1 MWAYSEAGN
10 GRNVCTLVVNGTLF
24 FLTVIPSTL
33 CPFYVLVF
41 DGCRKDSITDG
52 GLDGCGSDCMT
63 GVPVQVVSPRH
74 SFCGVAEHT
83 VSSLF
88 NHDSTV
94 YLCDSCLCTSGHAG
108 HLQKH
113 LQRCSNA
120 FWIPGD
126 EIYRDEERQFCVFVL
141 DGRKAQCAA
150 MARRICYLS
159 KLFLIDKVTLDDVHF
174 FSFNALF
181 EVDDEGFHFVGY
193 FSKEWTSS
201 SSCMN
206 TLSCVMV
213 LPPFRSKGYG
223 SLLVRLSYA
232 IARVEGIVGT
242 PERPLSKS
250 GNALFRKVWREEVL
264 FAVFALEERGT
275 PITVGELSK
284 VSSLIVEDV
293 LVALQ
298 DLDVLFS
305 VGRQGPLLVV
315 NTSEKRKLLQRRLP
329 AEMLYWTSAPS

>member
-1 MWAYSEAGN
+1 M
-10 GRNVCTLVVNGTLF
+10 NV
-24 FLTVIPSTL
+24 
-33 CPFYVLVF
+33 
-41 DGCRKDSITDG
+41 
-52 GLDGCGSDCMT
+52 
-63 GVPVQVVSPRH
+63 VPVQVVSPRH

-83 VSSLF
+83 ALSLF
-88 NHDSTV
+88 NHRGTI
-94 YLCDSCLCTSGHAG
+94 YLCDSCLCTFAQAG
-108 HLQKH
+108 HLQQH

-126 EIYRDEERQFCVFVL
+126 EVYRDEERRFCVFAL
-141 DGRKAQCAA
+141 DGRKPHCAA
-150 MARRICYLS
+150 MSRRICLLS
-159 KLFLIDKVTLDDVHF
+159 KLFLVDKVTLDDVHF

-223 SLLVRLSYA
+223 SFLVRLSYEM
-232 IARVEGIVGT
+232 ARLEGMVGT

-264 FAVFALEERGT
+264 FAVFALEARGS
-275 PITVGELSK
+275 PVTVGELSK
-284 VSSLIVEDV
+284 VSGLIVEDV

-298 DLDVLFS
+298 GLDVLFS
-305 VGRQGPLLVV
+305 VGKQGPLLVV
-315 NTSEKRKLLQRRLP
+315 NASEKPKLLKRRLA
-329 AEMLYWTSAPS
+329 AEKLYWTSVLS